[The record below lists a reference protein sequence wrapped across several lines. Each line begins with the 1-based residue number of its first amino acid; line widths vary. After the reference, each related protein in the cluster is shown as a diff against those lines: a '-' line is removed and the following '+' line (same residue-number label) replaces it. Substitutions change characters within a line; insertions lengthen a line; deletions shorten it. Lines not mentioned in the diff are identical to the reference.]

1 MKKSHENSDSAY
13 GQGLKSSDN
22 PNSNPNAKSF
32 SSNSKYDSKNKLS
45 KDATEE
51 NIRDN
56 VFQQLRKNGPMKES
70 DKILTSD
77 LRIEAT
83 KLIQESKELI
93 QLLKADER
101 FGSFANYLWRREGEE
116 VEGHLWE
123 PLKPFLKAWS
133 PLYSTVHFQQFDLKV
148 SHLT

>member
-1 MKKSHENSDSAY
+1 MTTSLEEFNQERPIDDRTEILAQMKKSHENSDSAY

-22 PNSNPNAKSF
+22 PNSNPN
-32 SSNSKYDSKNKLS
+32 NSKYDSKNKLS

-101 FGSFANYLWRREGEE
+101 FGSFANYL
-116 VEGHLWE
+116 
-123 PLKPFLKAWS
+123 
-133 PLYSTVHFQQFDLKV
+133 
-148 SHLT
+148 

>member
-22 PNSNPNAKSF
+22 PNSNPN
-32 SSNSKYDSKNKLS
+32 NSKYDSKNKLS

-101 FGSFANYLWRREGEE
+101 FGSFANYL
-116 VEGHLWE
+116 
-123 PLKPFLKAWS
+123 
-133 PLYSTVHFQQFDLKV
+133 
-148 SHLT
+148 